1 MVLDVPANAT
11 KMAYGVLL
19 NGNGKV
25 WFDNLSFEIVDENT
39 PVTDLYAT
47 KLQKKTK
54 NLSFEKD

>member
-1 MVLDVPANAT
+1 
-11 KMAYGVLL
+11 MAYGVLL

-54 NLSFEKD
+54 NLSFEKG